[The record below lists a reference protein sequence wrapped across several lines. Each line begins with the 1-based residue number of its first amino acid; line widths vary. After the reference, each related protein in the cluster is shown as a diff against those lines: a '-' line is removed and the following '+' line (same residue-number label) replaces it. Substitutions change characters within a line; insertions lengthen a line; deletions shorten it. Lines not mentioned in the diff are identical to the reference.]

1 MMIAGQG
8 REGTMRRA
16 ALALLCSAVILTG
29 GCLLLLD
36 DGILYEETW
45 WDTDTTEWGV
55 GDSALATQ
63 SVESGRYYVLL
74 KQKTSLRC
82 LNTEEGPF
90 DNAQIDL
97 DVKHEAGT
105 TNLSAGGLLF
115 RGAGLESMYLFEV
128 CPAGSYRVGKWIG
141 NAWTSLVAWT
151 NSTAVNTGG
160 AENHVTVI
168 MDGSSLT
175 FLINGTEV
183 SQITG
188 ASLLAGYVGVVVTSF
203 SDDEDIVESFD
214 NLVVREL

>member
-1 MMIAGQG
+1 MMIAGRG
-8 REGTMRRA
+8 RKAKMRRVM
-16 ALALLCSAVILTG
+16 LVLLCGAVLFAG

-45 WDTDTTEWGV
+45 WDTDAAGWGV
-55 GDSALATQ
+55 GDSAFATQ
-63 SVESGRYYVLL
+63 SIDSGRYYVLV
-74 KQKTSLRC
+74 KQKTGLLC

-90 DNAQIDL
+90 GNAQIDL

-105 TNLSAGGLLF
+105 AHLSAGGLLF
-115 RGAGLESMYLFEV
+115 RAAGLDTMYAFEV
-128 CPAGSYRVGKWIG
+128 CPAGSYRVRKCVG

-160 AENHVTVI
+160 VENHLTVI
-168 MDGSSLT
+168 MDGASLT
-175 FLINGTEV
+175 FLINSTEAN
-183 SQITG
+183 QITG